1 MGEKIDNF
9 FCDIFHNS
17 RNHNTIQDHR
27 HYDKPTS
34 LLISSNSTD
43 LGQSMP
49 IVDALYN
56 EDKFQVEDKLSR
68 QIKLPCQNASRLDQ
82 QNHYDGNEQDE
93 PHINSEFDD
102 FSRRRKI
109 VQIMFR
115 TSIRSGICVKIKEFD
130 NWKSDEESK
139 NNTCNPMVLSEC
151 STRIRALSSQL
162 GLLLRVN
169 TSEGNVRAEKKLCHL
184 VLPNDRIKIWKA
196 DSSVCQSVTG

>member
-151 STRIRALSSQL
+151 STTVITIGVIAPSQYL
-162 GLLLRVN
+162 
-169 TSEGNVRAEKKLCHL
+169 
-184 VLPNDRIKIWKA
+184 
-196 DSSVCQSVTG
+196 

>member
-1 MGEKIDNF
+1 MTHIITKVMGEKIDNF

-68 QIKLPCQNASRLDQ
+68 QVKLPCQNASRLDQ
-82 QNHYDGNEQDE
+82 QNHYDGNQQDE

-115 TSIRSGICVKIKEFD
+115 TSVRSGICMKITEFD
-130 NWKSDEESK
+130 NWK
-139 NNTCNPMVLSEC
+139 
-151 STRIRALSSQL
+151 I
-162 GLLLRVN
+162 
-169 TSEGNVRAEKKLCHL
+169 
-184 VLPNDRIKIWKA
+184 
-196 DSSVCQSVTG
+196 